1 MPPDG
6 TEHVVGNGHT
16 MRPTVTDDEA
26 MDREVANLDR
36 QVQRSGVRTQQL
48 FNRSFERLSELEA
61 MLLGLVDRL
70 VAAGVVDTDDLVAA
84 ARRVDAEVAA
94 RGEGLDHLVILRE
107 DPPDAT
113 TEPVVVDCA
122 ARMPVCHAVCCK
134 LSVSLSAAEV
144 ETGRLRWD
152 LGHPYR
158 LRREADGR
166 CTHLDRETGWC
177 GVYQDRPRTCR
188 TYTCAT
194 DGRIWKDFAA
204 VELNTE
210 WLAAHFGPDEP
221 RFAPA
226 KARVPLPMW
235 RGTAPGVVGR
245 EERPDDPA

>member
-1 MPPDG
+1 MS
-6 TEHVVGNGHT
+6 
-16 MRPTVTDDEA
+16 DDEA
-26 MDREVANLDR
+26 MNREVAGLDR
-36 QVQRSGVRTQQL
+36 QVERSGVRTQQL
-48 FNRSFERLSELEA
+48 FNRTFERLSEVEA
-61 MLLGLVDRL
+61 NLLGLIDRL
-70 VAAGVVDTDDLVAA
+70 VAAGVVDTDDLAA
-84 ARRVDAEVAA
+84 ATRKVRAEMIA
-94 RGEGLDHLVILRE
+94 RGEGLGHLVALRE

-134 LSVSLSAAEV
+134 LSVSLGAAEV

-166 CTHLDRETGWC
+166 CTHQDRETGWC
-177 GVYQDRPRTCR
+177 GVYEDRPRPCR

-210 WLAAHFGPDEP
+210 WLAAHFRPDGP
-221 RFAPA
+221 RFAPP
-226 KARVPLPMW
+226 KARPLLPIW
-235 RGTAPGVVGR
+235 RGTTPR
-245 EERPDDPA
+245 TSDTHRRPDDIA

>member
-1 MPPDG
+1 
-6 TEHVVGNGHT
+6 
-16 MRPTVTDDEA
+16 VTDDET
-26 MDREVANLDR
+26 MHGEVAGLDR
-36 QVQRSGVRTQQL
+36 QVERSAVRTQQL
-48 FNRSFERLSELEA
+48 FNRSFERASELEA
-61 MLLGLVDRL
+61 ILLGLVDRL
-70 VAAGVVDTDDLVAA
+70 VAAGVVDTDDLLAS
-84 ARRVDAEVAA
+84 ARSVEAEMAA
-94 RGEGLDHLVILRE
+94 RGEGLDHLVTLRE

-113 TEPVVVDCA
+113 AVPAVVDCA

-166 CTHLDRETGWC
+166 CTHQVRETGWC
-177 GVYQDRPRTCR
+177 GVYEDRPLPCR

-210 WLAAHFGPDEP
+210 WLAAHFKADEP
-221 RFAPA
+221 RFAPPEP
-226 KARVPLPMW
+226 RPPLPFL
-235 RGTAPGVVGR
+235 RGTAPGAADADRG
-245 EERPDDPA
+245 PDDLT

>member
-1 MPPDG
+1 
-6 TEHVVGNGHT
+6 
-16 MRPTVTDDEA
+16 
-26 MDREVANLDR
+26 
-36 QVQRSGVRTQQL
+36 
-48 FNRSFERLSELEA
+48 
-61 MLLGLVDRL
+61 
-70 VAAGVVDTDDLVAA
+70 
-84 ARRVDAEVAA
+84 
-94 RGEGLDHLVILRE
+94 
-107 DPPDAT
+107 
-113 TEPVVVDCA
+113 VVDCA

-166 CTHLDRETGWC
+166 CTHQDRETGWC
-177 GVYQDRPRTCR
+177 GVYEDRPRPCR

-235 RGTAPGVVGR
+235 RGTAPG
-245 EERPDDPA
+245 EIDPEQRPDDPA